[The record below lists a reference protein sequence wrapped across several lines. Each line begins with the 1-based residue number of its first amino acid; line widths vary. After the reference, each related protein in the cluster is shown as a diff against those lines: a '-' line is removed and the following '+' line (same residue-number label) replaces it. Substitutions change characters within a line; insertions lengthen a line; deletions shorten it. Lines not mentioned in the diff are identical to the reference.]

1 MEGGE
6 ERERGQCHVAKLIAV
21 FHRYHTVTV
30 DRGRFFIDIGFS
42 VGIKDSFRLRFL
54 PRYAT
59 RAVAVSAV

>member
-30 DRGRFFIDIGFS
+30 DRGRFFIGFS